1 MTERQRIRQYILENF
16 MFTDDETALNDGES
30 LLNKGVIDSVGALEI
45 TQFIEE
51 TFNIKVKEDEMLPQN
66 LDSVDNIVA
75 FVERKQMASS

>member
-51 TFNIKVKEDEMLPQN
+51 TFNIKVKEDEMLPEN

>member
-51 TFNIKVKEDEMLPQN
+51 TFNIKVKEDEMLPEN
-66 LDSVDNIVA
+66 LDSVNNIVA
-75 FVERKQMASS
+75 FVQRKQSASS

>member
-1 MTERQRIRQYILENF
+1 MTERKRIREYILENF

-30 LLNKGVIDSVGALEI
+30 LLTKGVIDSVGALEI

-51 TFNIKVKEDEMLPQN
+51 TFNIKVKEDEMLPEN

-75 FVERKQMASS
+75 FVQRKQSASS

>member
-1 MTERQRIRQYILENF
+1 

-30 LLNKGVIDSVGALEI
+30 LLTKGVIDSVGALEI

-51 TFNIKVKEDEMLPQN
+51 TFNIKVKEDEMLPEN

-75 FVERKQMASS
+75 FVQRKQSASS

>member
-30 LLNKGVIDSVGALEI
+30 LLSKGVIDSVGALEI

-51 TFNIKVKEDEMLPQN
+51 TFNIKVKEDEMLPEN

-75 FVERKQMASS
+75 FVQRKQTASS